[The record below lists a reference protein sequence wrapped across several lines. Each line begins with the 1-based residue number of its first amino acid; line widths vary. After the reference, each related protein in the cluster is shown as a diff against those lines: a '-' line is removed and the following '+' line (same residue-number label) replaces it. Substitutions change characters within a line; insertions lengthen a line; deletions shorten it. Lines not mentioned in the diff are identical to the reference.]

1 MASVEIELAEFKKK
15 FVKANEQIHYE
26 QLKNNKILQDKKLI
40 EEKLKEIE
48 KSKEERKSEG
58 TLPHDRKQH
67 NEESSSSCPCI
78 WELLSWVFPKCDKT
92 HQKLHWNQGNI
103 FQVEDII
110 SIKYI
115 MKQKAEMWM

>member
-48 KSKEERKSEG
+48 KSKEERNSEG
-58 TLPHDRKQH
+58 TLPHDRQQH
-67 NEESSSSCPCI
+67 NEESSDSCPCI
-78 WELLSWVFPKCDKT
+78 WELLSFLRFFSKCDET
-92 HQKLHWNQGNI
+92 HRKLHWNQGNV
-103 FQVEDII
+103 F
-110 SIKYI
+110 SS
-115 MKQKAEMWM
+115 